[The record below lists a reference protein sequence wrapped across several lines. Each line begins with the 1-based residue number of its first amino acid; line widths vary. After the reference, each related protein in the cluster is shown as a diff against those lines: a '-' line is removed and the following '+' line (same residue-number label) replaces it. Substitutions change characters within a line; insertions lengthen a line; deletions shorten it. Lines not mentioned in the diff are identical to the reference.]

1 MQCPYCAA
9 DSQVLDSRA
18 TSEGVRRRRLCNRCK
33 RRFTTYERASAPGLK
48 VIKRNERIEQFDADK
63 LQHALRRVCRNRP
76 AITEDDIRR
85 IARDIEARLVDA
97 SAKSVRSSQI
107 VVLALA
113 RLLEIDRVAYNRLAA
128 NYIDEDG
135 QLRLEPRPAGAS
147 EEEAQLGLFP
157 EEPLVPPP
165 SEEE

>member
-48 VIKRNERIEQFDADK
+48 VIKRSERIEQFDSDK

-76 AITEDDIRR
+76 ITDEDIRR

-107 VVLALA
+107 VSLALA

-135 QLRLEPRPAGAS
+135 QLRVESRPAS
-147 EEEAQLGLFP
+147 PSEEAQLGLFP
-157 EEPLVPPP
+157 EEPLAPQPP
-165 SEEE
+165 EED